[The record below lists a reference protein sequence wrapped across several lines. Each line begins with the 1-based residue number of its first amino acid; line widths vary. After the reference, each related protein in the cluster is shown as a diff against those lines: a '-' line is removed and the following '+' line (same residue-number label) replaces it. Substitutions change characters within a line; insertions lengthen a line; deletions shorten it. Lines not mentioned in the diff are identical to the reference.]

1 MSTFPS
7 LSCVD
12 GHDNQLILITSADR
26 LGISRSAQHHT
37 KMGQL
42 LFNDTNHKTR
52 SGVPF
57 SKRSM
62 TIRRVSRWLTIAI
75 AGTVLAFSPVINPQQ
90 GPQTAGVTP
99 AGYGRS
105 VPVSLIGTGT
115 FTLPDPTSKAFT
127 YNTALVPLGAGA
139 LAGMEPAGGDRA
151 QTVATLT
158 VTGLL
163 RNRGYAAHAHTKPCG
178 ATGEDAGPHYQ
189 NQVDPAARPQH
200 PSTDPH
206 YANPR
211 NEIWLD
217 VRTDANGEGVSRATV
232 PFVFTNRAPG
242 SIVIHEA
249 MSTATDPGHAGQ
261 AGARVACLTLSR
273 Q

>member
-1 MSTFPS
+1 
-7 LSCVD
+7 
-12 GHDNQLILITSADR
+12 
-26 LGISRSAQHHT
+26 
-37 KMGQL
+37 MGQL
-42 LFNDTNHKTR
+42 FLSDTDHKTR
-52 SGVPF
+52 SCLPF

-62 TIRRVSRWLTIAI
+62 TTREVFRWLTVAI
-75 AGTVLAFSPVINPQQ
+75 AGTVLALTLVINHQEPSQA
-90 GPQTAGVTP
+90 AGVTP
-99 AGYGRS
+99 ISSGRL
-105 VPVSLIGTGT
+105 VPVSLIGSGT
-115 FTLPDPTSKAFT
+115 FSLPDPTSKAIT
-127 YNTALVPLGAGA
+127 YNTALVPVDAGI
-139 LAGMEPAGGDRA
+139 LASMEPAGGWDRS

-163 RNRGYAAHAHTKPCG
+163 RNRGYAIHAHTNPCG

-189 NQVDPAARPQH
+189 NHLDPAATPQH

-211 NEIWLD
+211 NESWLD
-217 VRTDANGEGVSRATV
+217 VRTDANGAGISRTTV

-249 MSTATDPGHAGQ
+249 MSTATGPGQAGQ